1 MDSCYKMQPSEVAR
15 SAQLA
20 MILEVSASP
29 KPGNIDRMHDFA
41 DTRYEHFL
49 ASATGVYPVFERV
62 ASGKE
67 RIGELL
73 KEAVVESNKW
83 QKGGN
88 THFGAFLLLLPL
100 AKAAGQ
106 LSQENEKFDMK
117 KTVERAH
124 RIVKHTDI
132 GDSINFYQA
141 FGKANVCVQDVE
153 NLDLNDSDSIT
164 NLRKNQTSLFE
175 LMEISENYDMIA
187 KEWTNGFELCSWC
200 SEHTTDL
207 MEGKGICTDINCSIV
222 YTFLKLLS
230 NNPDTFIQ
238 TKFNRETAVEVSEKA
253 TAIVTQIETSGY
265 EASIPS
271 IIELDEELL
280 KKKINPGSTA
290 DIIIGG
296 LFLSIMGGM
305 RF

>member
-1 MDSCYKMQPSEVAR
+1 MNSCYKIQPSEVAR

-29 KPGNIDRMHDFA
+29 KPGNIDRTHDYV

-49 ASATGVYPVFERV
+49 ASATGVYPVIEGA

-67 RIGELL
+67 KIGELL
-73 KEAVVESNKW
+73 KKAVLESNKW

-117 KTVERAH
+117 KIVERAH
-124 RIVKHTDI
+124 RVVKHTDVE
-132 GDSINFYQA
+132 DSINFYKA

-153 NLDLNDSDSIT
+153 DLDLNDSDSIT
-164 NLRKNQTSLFE
+164 SLRKNQTSLFE

-187 KEWTNGFELCSWC
+187 KEWTHGFELCSWC
-200 SEHTTDL
+200 SEQITDL
-207 MEGKGICTDINCSIV
+207 MEEKGICTDINCSIV

-230 NNPDTFIQ
+230 KNPDTFIQ
-238 TKFNRETAVEVSEKA
+238 TKFNRETAVEVSEKV

-296 LFLSIMGGM
+296 LFLSIIGGM

>member
-1 MDSCYKMQPSEVAR
+1 MQPSEVVR

-49 ASATGVYPVFERV
+49 ASATGVYPVFERA

-73 KEAVVESNKW
+73 KESVLESNKW

-106 LSQENEKFDMK
+106 LSQENETFDMK
-117 KTVERAH
+117 KIVERAH
-124 RIVKHTDI
+124 WIVKHTDVE
-132 GDSINFYQA
+132 DSINFYQA
-141 FGKANVCVQDVE
+141 FGKANVCVQDVKD
-153 NLDLNDSDSIT
+153 LDLNDSDSIT
-164 NLRKNQTSLFE
+164 NLRNNQTSLFE

-187 KEWTNGFELCSWC
+187 KEWTHGFELCSRC
-200 SEHTTDL
+200 SEQITNL
-207 MEGKGICTDINCSIV
+207 MEGNDFCTDINCSIV

-238 TKFNRETAVEVSEKA
+238 TKFNKETAAEVSEKA
-253 TAIVTQIETSGY
+253 TAIVTQIETYGY

>member
-1 MDSCYKMQPSEVAR
+1 MQPSEVAR

-49 ASATGVYPVFERV
+49 ASATGVYPVFEKA

-106 LSQENEKFDMK
+106 LSQENETFDLE
-117 KTVERAH
+117 KTVERA
-124 RIVKHTDI
+124 RWIVKHTDVE
-132 GDSINFYQA
+132 DSINFYQA
-141 FGKANVCVQDVE
+141 FGKAGVCVQDVE
-153 NLDLNDSDSIT
+153 DLDLNDSDSVT

-175 LMEISENYDMIA
+175 LMELSANYDMIA
-187 KEWTNGFELCSWC
+187 REWTNGFKLCSRC
-200 SEHTTDL
+200 SEQITGL
-207 MEGKGICTDINCSIV
+207 VEGKDICTDINCSIV
-222 YTFLKLLS
+222 YTFLNLLS

-271 IIELDEELL
+271 IIEFDEELL

>member
-1 MDSCYKMQPSEVAR
+1 MNSCYKIQPSEVAR

-29 KPGNIDRMHDFA
+29 KPGNIDRTHDYI

-49 ASATGVYPVFERV
+49 ASATGVYPVFERA

-67 RIGELL
+67 NIGELL
-73 KEAVVESNKW
+73 KEAVFESNKW

-100 AKAAGQ
+100 AKSAGQ
-106 LSQENEKFDMK
+106 LIQENEKFDMK
-117 KTVERAH
+117 KIVERAH
-124 RIVKHTDI
+124 RLVKHTDVE
-132 GDSINFYQA
+132 DSINFYQA
-141 FGKANVCVQDVE
+141 FGKANVCVQDIE
-153 NLDLNDSDSIT
+153 DLDLNDSDSIT

-187 KEWTNGFELCSWC
+187 KEWTHGFELCSWC
-200 SEHTTDL
+200 SEQITDL
-207 MEGKGICTDINCSIV
+207 MERGIRTDINCSIV

-230 NNPDTFIQ
+230 KNPDTFIQ

-253 TAIVTQIETSGY
+253 TNIVTQIETSGY
-265 EASIPS
+265 EASLPS
-271 IIELDEELL
+271 IIEFDEELL

-296 LFLSIMGGM
+296 LFLSIIGGM

>member
-1 MDSCYKMQPSEVAR
+1 MNSCYKIQPSEVAR

-29 KPGNIDRMHDFA
+29 KPGNIDRTHDYV
-41 DTRYEHFL
+41 DTCYEHFL
-49 ASATGVYPVFERV
+49 ASATGVYPVIERA

-67 RIGELL
+67 KIGQLL
-73 KEAVVESNKW
+73 KEAVLESNKW

-106 LSQENEKFDMK
+106 LSQENETFDLE
-117 KTVERAH
+117 KTVERA
-124 RIVKHTDI
+124 RWIVKHTDVE
-132 GDSINFYQA
+132 DSINFYQA
-141 FGKANVCVQDVE
+141 FGKAHVCVQDVE
-153 NLDLNDSDSIT
+153 DLDLNDSDSVT

-187 KEWTNGFELCSWC
+187 KEWTHGFELCCRC
-200 SEHTTDL
+200 SEQITDF
-207 MEGKGICTDINCSIV
+207 MEEKGICTDINCSIV

-230 NNPDTFIQ
+230 KNPDTFIQ

-253 TAIVTQIETSGY
+253 TAIVTQIEASGY
-265 EASIPS
+265 EATLPS

-290 DIIIGG
+290 DIVIGG

>member
-1 MDSCYKMQPSEVAR
+1 MNACYKIQPSEIAR

-29 KPGNIDRMHDFA
+29 KPGNIDRTHDYV

-49 ASATGVYPVFERV
+49 ASATGVYPVFERA

-67 RIGELL
+67 KIGKLL
-73 KEAVVESNKW
+73 KEAVLESNKW

-100 AKAAGQ
+100 TKAAGQ
-106 LSQENEKFDMK
+106 LSQENETFDMK
-117 KTVERAH
+117 KIVEKAH
-124 RIVKHTDI
+124 WIVKNTDVE
-132 GDSINFYQA
+132 DSIKFYQA

-153 NLDLNDSDSIT
+153 DLDLNNSDSIT

-175 LMEISENYDMIA
+175 LMEISEKYDMIA

-200 SEHTTDL
+200 SEHITDL

-238 TKFNRETAVEVSEKA
+238 TKFNRQTAVEVSEKA

-265 EASIPS
+265 EASLPS
-271 IIELDEELL
+271 IIELDEDLL

-296 LFLSIMGGM
+296 LFLSLIGGM

>member
-1 MDSCYKMQPSEVAR
+1 MQPSEVAR

-49 ASATGVYPVFERV
+49 ASATGVYPVFEKA

-106 LSQENEKFDMK
+106 LSQENETFDLE
-117 KTVERAH
+117 KTVERA
-124 RIVKHTDI
+124 RWIVKHTDVE
-132 GDSINFYQA
+132 DSINFYQA
-141 FGKANVCVQDVE
+141 FGKAHVCVQDVE
-153 NLDLNDSDSIT
+153 DLDLNDSDSVT

-175 LMEISENYDMIA
+175 LMELSANYDMIA
-187 KEWTNGFELCSWC
+187 REWTNGFKLCSRC
-200 SEHTTDL
+200 SEQITGL
-207 MEGKGICTDINCSIV
+207 VEGKDICTDINCSIV
-222 YTFLKLLS
+222 YTFLNLLS

-271 IIELDEELL
+271 IIEFDEELL

>member
-1 MDSCYKMQPSEVAR
+1 MNACYKIQPSEVAR

-29 KPGNIDRMHDFA
+29 KPGNIDRTHDYV

-49 ASATGVYPVFERV
+49 ASATGVYPVFERAV
-62 ASGKE
+62 SGKE
-67 RIGELL
+67 KIGELL
-73 KEAVVESNKW
+73 KEAVLESNKW

-100 AKAAGQ
+100 TKAAGQ
-106 LSQENEKFDMK
+106 LSQENEKFDMNK
-117 KTVERAH
+117 IVERAH
-124 RIVKHTDI
+124 LIVKHTDVE
-132 GDSINFYQA
+132 DSINFYQA

-153 NLDLNDSDSIT
+153 DLDLNDSDSIT

-187 KEWTNGFELCSWC
+187 NEWTNGFELCCRC
-200 SEHTTDL
+200 SEHITDL

-253 TAIVTQIETSGY
+253 TSIATQIETSGY
-265 EASIPS
+265 EATLPS

-296 LFLSIMGGM
+296 LFLSIIGGM